1 MSAKRIMIGFLGVLG
16 VGFLAVG
23 LLLPVGMPPAAA
35 QTAVDQYGIIP
46 YVPLGKEFW
55 DAMQK
60 LSRENSTTYG
70 DQTQP
75 LLQQIALSSQFVVKT
90 NLTLIKQNERIIH
103 LLEEL
108 NRKRL
113 LQEK

>member
-1 MSAKRIMIGFLGVLG
+1 MSAKRLILGFLGLVGL
-16 VGFLAVG
+16 GFLAVA
-23 LLLPVGMPPAAA
+23 LLLPAGMPPAKA
-35 QTAVDQYGIIP
+35 QVAGDPYGIRTYI
-46 YVPLGKEFW
+46 PLGKEFW
-55 DAMQK
+55 ESMQK
-60 LSRENSTTYG
+60 LSQENSTTYG

-90 NLTLIKQNERIIH
+90 NLTLIRQNERIIQ

>member
-1 MSAKRIMIGFLGVLG
+1 MSAKRLMLGLLGMAGLGFLLM
-16 VGFLAVG
+16 G
-23 LLLPVGMPPAAA
+23 LLLPAVMPPAAA
-35 QTAVDQYGIIP
+35 QTTEDSYGVRTFI
-46 YVPLGKEFW
+46 PLGNEFW
-55 DAMQK
+55 AAMEK

-90 NLTLIKQNERIIH
+90 NLTLIRQNERIIH

>member
-1 MSAKRIMIGFLGVLG
+1 MSAKRLILGLLGVVGLGFLV
-16 VGFLAVG
+16 AG
-23 LLLPVGMPPAAA
+23 LLLPAVMPPAAA
-35 QTAVDQYGIIP
+35 QTAGDYYGNRP
-46 YVPLGKEFW
+46 FLVLDKDFW
-55 DAMQK
+55 QAMEK